1 MRKNTSILN
10 KIFKKKVDNS
20 IFEKIIHLP
29 AEITCIYHDDFL
41 NIVSKYHQSITGKEI
56 KPYLEGNIRRTI
68 QKGQEIIL
76 STGGTIDPVFIDLFN
91 DYISEE
97 SSILKF
103 NNIIIKLYINND
115 RDSLLA
121 LLEAINQI
129 KFISKNIDIYTDKDS
144 SVIFFSANYLEWN
157 NLMTKYLYTVEKDIL
172 PYNYLLNKLCVYL
185 SSNVLIFYTPNNLY
199 NYAVSMDS
207 DRIPINFSSTDN
219 ISLVYRDDY
228 IEENVDDKILY
239 SINNI
244 IISIIKCPEL
254 KSIIEES
261 GLYKEKISIKGE
273 KILYYFSLINLY
285 NLIQIIKENNIL
297 DLKNKEYFINTLQ
310 SFIPMDEIE
319 NIFSYNSTN
328 NIISDNNFDNLY
340 ANIDE
345 EVEE

>member
-1 MRKNTSILN
+1 
-10 KIFKKKVDNS
+10 
-20 IFEKIIHLP
+20 
-29 AEITCIYHDDFL
+29 
-41 NIVSKYHQSITGKEI
+41 
-56 KPYLEGNIRRTI
+56 
-68 QKGQEIIL
+68 
-76 STGGTIDPVFIDLFN
+76 
-91 DYISEE
+91 
-97 SSILKF
+97 
-103 NNIIIKLYINND
+103 
-115 RDSLLA
+115 
-121 LLEAINQI
+121 
-129 KFISKNIDIYTDKDS
+129 
-144 SVIFFSANYLEWN
+144 
-157 NLMTKYLYTVEKDIL
+157 
-172 PYNYLLNKLCVYL
+172 
-185 SSNVLIFYTPNNLY
+185 
-199 NYAVSMDS
+199 MDS

-310 SFIPMDEIE
+310 SFIPMGEIE